1 MPDTIL
7 ATLNLFYVKELTS
20 LTAEENTPLIV
31 EYFASFSPSQIL
43 PIESNTHFTLSLT
56 YVQTVS
62 LVSTSVA
69 TKEVAKV
76 VTPNSF
82 LSSIHNPQK
91 WTKRLNFNLTF
102 RNILNTPIR
111 TTESMF
117 PYETFSLDF
126 ELFANNSSH
135 GARLKN
141 KSSYHAAITSK

>member
-91 WTKRLNFNLTF
+91 
-102 RNILNTPIR
+102 
-111 TTESMF
+111 
-117 PYETFSLDF
+117 
-126 ELFANNSSH
+126 
-135 GARLKN
+135 
-141 KSSYHAAITSK
+141 